1 MTETPTN
8 RRCPWPKSNL
18 GSQVALPERLCVSA
32 INGSES
38 EPDHPCGRTGPNNT
52 WPVRAKFLE
61 PQRLKSSFQ
70 ARRSLGDTLM
80 PNRMTAATHSHV
92 SQGYLRPRGRREV
105 LGVACPNLREI
116 RLIGEPWWNLEVRD
130 LLLVAT
136 NTKLWRNVT
145 YPQS

>member
-1 MTETPTN
+1 MTETPTK

-18 GSQVALPERLCVSA
+18 DSLVALPGRLRGSA
-32 INGSES
+32 INGSC
-38 EPDHPCGRTGPNNT
+38 EPDRPCGRTGPNNT

-70 ARRSLGDTLM
+70 ARRGLGDTLM
-80 PNRMTAATHSHV
+80 PNRMTAATPRHV
-92 SQGYLRPRGRREV
+92 SQGSLCPRGRRGV
-105 LGVACPNLREI
+105 LGVVCPNLRKI
-116 RLIGEPWWNLEVRD
+116 RPIEEPWWNLEVRD

-145 YPQS
+145 DPQS